1 MRLYII
7 RHGQTEWNSTYR
19 LQGRTNT
26 RLNENGLRLAVETG
40 KGLAAISFDL
50 AYSSPLSRAKETARL
65 VLDQQKDRNAQN
77 DRSVPNDRSAPNGK
91 NAQESALRGSVPII
105 EDERLLE
112 ISFGVMEG
120 QKVRDDNGVLV
131 VDNFVRFFNDPERYL
146 PPDEGESF
154 QSLLVRTG
162 DFLEELKRKDRLIDG
177 EAETDGEG
185 RPVNILIS
193 THGAASRALLANI
206 THCPLRD
213 FWCGGVPKNCAVTIV
228 DLENGDWKIK
238 EQDVLFASV

>member
-1 MRLYII
+1 MKLYII

-26 RLNENGLRLAVETG
+26 QLNENGRRLAVGTG
-40 KGLAAISFDL
+40 RGLADVSFDL
-50 AYSSPLSRAKETARL
+50 AYTSPLARAKETVRL
-65 VLDQQKDRNAQN
+65 VLEAQN
-77 DRSVPNDRSAPNGK
+77 GGNVRK
-91 NAQESALRGSVPII
+91 ELRPAVPIV
-105 EDERLLE
+105 EEERLLE

-131 VDNFVRFFNDPERYL
+131 VENFIRFFNEPERYL

-154 QSLLVRTG
+154 QSLLARTG
-162 DFLEELKRKDRLIDG
+162 DFLEELKQKGRAAGD
-177 EAETDGEG
+177 EG
-185 RPVNILIS
+185 GSGNILIS

-213 FWCGGVPKNCAVTIV
+213 FWSGGVPKNCAVTIV

-238 EQDVLFASV
+238 EQDVLFARTV